1 MCKMRFLFLYILFFL
16 PYITY
21 AELLFECEVL
31 ECEIPQSKSQYKFS
45 FKFKNVS
52 SNSIRILSVKSSCS
66 CTVATPE
73 ENIYKPNE
81 SGEIKGIFNIGN
93 RQGLQEQEIIVHT
106 DSVSQSLIKL
116 RLKINLLDDYEINPR
131 LLYWERA
138 TESVSKEV
146 TLVIRNPE
154 WVLSNIKY
162 DKNKFTAN
170 VVRNKDKY
178 VIIVKPVSPE
188 IAIRDLLKI
197 SLENKSHETKT
208 FALHALVK

>member
-1 MCKMRFLFLYILFFL
+1 MRFLFLYILFFL

-31 ECEIPQSKSQYKFS
+31 ECEIPQSQSQYKFS

-162 DKNKFTAN
+162 DKNKFTVN

>member
-1 MCKMRFLFLYILFFL
+1 MRFLFLYILFFL

-31 ECEIPQSKSQYKFS
+31 ECEIPQSQSQYKFS

-162 DKNKFTAN
+162 DKNKFTVN

-208 FALHALVK
+208 FALHALIK

>member
-1 MCKMRFLFLYILFFL
+1 MRFLFLYILFFL

-31 ECEIPQSKSQYKFS
+31 ECEIPQSQSQYKFS
-45 FKFKNVS
+45 FKFKNIN
-52 SNSIRILSVKSSCS
+52 SNSIKIISVKSSCL
-66 CTVATPE
+66 CIVTTPE
-73 ENIYKPNE
+73 VNTYKLNE
-81 SGEIKGIFNIGN
+81 SGEIKGVFNIGN
-93 RQGLQEQEIIVHT
+93 KRGLQEQEIIVHT
-106 DSVSQSLIKL
+106 DNVSQSLIKL
-116 RLKINLLDDYEINPR
+116 KLKINLLDDYEVNPR
-131 LLYWERA
+131 LLYWKKA

-178 VIIVKPVSPE
+178 VIIIKPVSPE

-197 SLENKSHETKT
+197 SLENKNHETKT
-208 FALHALVK
+208 FALHALIK

>member
-1 MCKMRFLFLYILFFL
+1 M

-31 ECEIPQSKSQYKFS
+31 ECEIPQSQSQYKFS

-116 RLKINLLDDYEINPR
+116 KLKINLLDDYEINPR

-162 DKNKFTAN
+162 DKNKFTVN

>member
-1 MCKMRFLFLYILFFL
+1 MRFLFLYILFFL

-31 ECEIPQSKSQYKFS
+31 ECEIPQSQSQYKFS

-162 DKNKFTAN
+162 DKNKFTVN

-197 SLENKSHETKT
+197 SLEN
-208 FALHALVK
+208 

>member
-1 MCKMRFLFLYILFFL
+1 M

-31 ECEIPQSKSQYKFS
+31 ECEIPQSQSQYKFS

-106 DSVSQSLIKL
+106 DSVSQSLVKL

-162 DKNKFTAN
+162 DKNKFTVN

>member
-1 MCKMRFLFLYILFFL
+1 MRFLFLYILFFL

-31 ECEIPQSKSQYKFS
+31 ECEIPQSQSQYKFS
-45 FKFKNVS
+45 FKFKNIN
-52 SNSIRILSVKSSCS
+52 SNSIKIISVKSSCL
-66 CTVATPE
+66 CIVTTPE
-73 ENIYKPNE
+73 VNTYKLNE
-81 SGEIKGIFNIGN
+81 SGEIKGVFNIGN
-93 RQGLQEQEIIVHT
+93 KRGLQEQEIIVHT
-106 DSVSQSLIKL
+106 DNVSQSLIKL
-116 RLKINLLDDYEINPR
+116 KLKINLLDNYEVNSR
-131 LLYWERA
+131 LLYWEKA

-178 VIIVKPVSPE
+178 VIIIKPVSPE

-208 FALHALVK
+208 FALHALIK

>member
-1 MCKMRFLFLYILFFL
+1 MRFLFLYILFFL

-31 ECEIPQSKSQYKFS
+31 ECEIPQSQSQYKFS

-162 DKNKFTAN
+162 DKNKFTVD

>member
-1 MCKMRFLFLYILFFL
+1 M

-31 ECEIPQSKSQYKFS
+31 ECEIPQSQSQYKFS
-45 FKFKNVS
+45 FKFKNIN
-52 SNSIRILSVKSSCS
+52 SNSIKIISVKSSCL
-66 CTVATPE
+66 CIVTTPE
-73 ENIYKPNE
+73 VNTYKLNE
-81 SGEIKGIFNIGN
+81 SGEIKGVFNIGN
-93 RQGLQEQEIIVHT
+93 KRGLQEQEIIVHT
-106 DSVSQSLIKL
+106 DNVSQSLIKL
-116 RLKINLLDDYEINPR
+116 KLKINLLDDYEVNPR
-131 LLYWERA
+131 LLYWKKA

-178 VIIVKPVSPE
+178 VIIIKPVSPE

-208 FALHALVK
+208 FALHALIK

>member
-1 MCKMRFLFLYILFFL
+1 MRFLFLYILFFL

-31 ECEIPQSKSQYKFS
+31 ECEIPQSQSQYKFS

-66 CTVATPE
+66 CTVATLE

-93 RQGLQEQEIIVHT
+93 RQRLQEQEIIVHT

-162 DKNKFTAN
+162 DKNKFTVN
-170 VVRNKDKY
+170 FIFKT
-178 VIIVKPVSPE
+178 PVH
-188 IAIRDLLKI
+188 
-197 SLENKSHETKT
+197 NWQ
-208 FALHALVK
+208 

>member
-1 MCKMRFLFLYILFFL
+1 MKFLFLYILFFL

-31 ECEIPQSKSQYKFS
+31 ECEIPQSQSQYKFS

-162 DKNKFTAN
+162 DKNKFTVN

>member
-1 MCKMRFLFLYILFFL
+1 M

-31 ECEIPQSKSQYKFS
+31 ECEIPQSQSQYKFS

-162 DKNKFTAN
+162 DKNKFTVN

>member
-1 MCKMRFLFLYILFFL
+1 MRFLFLSILFFL

-31 ECEIPQSKSQYKFS
+31 ECEIPQSQSQYKFS

-162 DKNKFTAN
+162 DKNKFTVN

>member
-1 MCKMRFLFLYILFFL
+1 MRFLFLYILFFL

-31 ECEIPQSKSQYKFS
+31 ECEIPQSQSQYKFS

-116 RLKINLLDDYEINPR
+116 RLKINLLGDYEINPR

-162 DKNKFTAN
+162 DKNKFTVN

>member
-1 MCKMRFLFLYILFFL
+1 MRFLFLYILFFL

-31 ECEIPQSKSQYKFS
+31 ECEIPQSQSQYKFS
-45 FKFKNVS
+45 FKFKNAG
-52 SNSIRILSVKSSCS
+52 SNSIKILSVKSSCS

-73 ENIYKPNE
+73 ENMYKPNE

-93 RQGLQEQEIIVHT
+93 RRGVQEQEIIVHT
-106 DSVSQSLIKL
+106 DNVSQSLIKL
-116 RLKINLLDDYEINPR
+116 KLKINLLDDYEVNPR
-131 LLYWERA
+131 LLYWKKA

-178 VIIVKPVSPE
+178 VIIIKPVSPE

-208 FALHALVK
+208 FALHALIK

>member
-1 MCKMRFLFLYILFFL
+1 MRFLFLYILFFL

-31 ECEIPQSKSQYKFS
+31 ECEIPQSQSQYKFS
-45 FKFKNVS
+45 FKFKNVN

-162 DKNKFTAN
+162 DKNKFTVN

>member
-1 MCKMRFLFLYILFFL
+1 MRFLFLYILFFL

-31 ECEIPQSKSQYKFS
+31 ECEIPQSQSQYKFS

-116 RLKINLLDDYEINPR
+116 KLKINLLDDYEINPR

-162 DKNKFTAN
+162 DKNKFTVN

>member
-1 MCKMRFLFLYILFFL
+1 MKFLFLYILFFL

-31 ECEIPQSKSQYKFS
+31 ECEIPQSQSQYKFS

-162 DKNKFTAN
+162 DKNMFTVN

>member
-1 MCKMRFLFLYILFFL
+1 M

-31 ECEIPQSKSQYKFS
+31 ECEIPQSQSQYKFS

-66 CTVATPE
+66 CTVATLE

-162 DKNKFTAN
+162 DKNKFTVN

>member
-1 MCKMRFLFLYILFFL
+1 MSKKRIYFINILFFL

-31 ECEIPQSKSQYKFS
+31 ECEIPQSQSQYKFS

-66 CTVATPE
+66 CTVATLE

-162 DKNKFTAN
+162 DKNKFTVN
-170 VVRNKDKY
+170 FIFKT
-178 VIIVKPVSPE
+178 PVH
-188 IAIRDLLKI
+188 
-197 SLENKSHETKT
+197 NWQ
-208 FALHALVK
+208 

>member
-1 MCKMRFLFLYILFFL
+1 MRFLFLYILFFL

-21 AELLFECEVL
+21 AELLFECEGL
-31 ECEIPQSKSQYKFS
+31 ECEIPQSQSQYKFS

-162 DKNKFTAN
+162 DKNKFTVN

>member
-1 MCKMRFLFLYILFFL
+1 MRFLFLYILFFL

-31 ECEIPQSKSQYKFS
+31 ECEIPQSQSQYKFS

-131 LLYWERA
+131 LLYWDRA

-162 DKNKFTAN
+162 DKNKFTVN

>member
-1 MCKMRFLFLYILFFL
+1 MRFLFLYILFFL

-31 ECEIPQSKSQYKFS
+31 ECEIPQSQSQYKFS

-178 VIIVKPVSPE
+178 VIIIKPVSPE

>member
-1 MCKMRFLFLYILFFL
+1 M

-31 ECEIPQSKSQYKFS
+31 ECEIPQSQSQYKFS

-106 DSVSQSLIKL
+106 DNVSQSLIKL

-162 DKNKFTAN
+162 DKNKFTVN
-170 VVRNKDKY
+170 VVRYKDKY

>member
-1 MCKMRFLFLYILFFL
+1 MGFLFLYILFFL
-16 PYITY
+16 PCITY

-31 ECEIPQSKSQYKFS
+31 ECEIPQSQSQYKFS

-162 DKNKFTAN
+162 DKNKFTVN

>member
-1 MCKMRFLFLYILFFL
+1 MRFLFLYILFFL

-31 ECEIPQSKSQYKFS
+31 ECEIPQSQSQYKFS

-52 SNSIRILSVKSSCS
+52 SIRILSVKSSCS

-162 DKNKFTAN
+162 DKNKFTVN

>member
-1 MCKMRFLFLYILFFL
+1 M

-31 ECEIPQSKSQYKFS
+31 ECEIPQSQSQYKFS

-162 DKNKFTAN
+162 DKNKFTVD

>member
-1 MCKMRFLFLYILFFL
+1 MRFLFLYILFFL

-31 ECEIPQSKSQYKFS
+31 ECEIPQSQSQYKFS

-146 TLVIRNPE
+146 TLVIRDPE
-154 WVLSNIKY
+154 WVLSNIKH
-162 DKNKFTAN
+162 DKNKFTVN
-170 VVRNKDKY
+170 VVRYKDKY
-178 VIIVKPVSPE
+178 VIIVKPVSSE

>member
-1 MCKMRFLFLYILFFL
+1 MRFLFLYILFFL

-31 ECEIPQSKSQYKFS
+31 ECEIPQSQSQYKFS

-146 TLVIRNPE
+146 ALVIRNPE

-162 DKNKFTAN
+162 DKNKFTVN

>member
-1 MCKMRFLFLYILFFL
+1 MCKMRFLFLSILFFL

-31 ECEIPQSKSQYKFS
+31 ECEIPQSQSQYKFS

-162 DKNKFTAN
+162 DKNKFTVN

>member
-1 MCKMRFLFLYILFFL
+1 MRFLFLYILFFL

-31 ECEIPQSKSQYKFS
+31 ECEIPQSQSQYKFS

-66 CTVATPE
+66 CTVATLE

-162 DKNKFTAN
+162 DKNKFTVN

>member
-1 MCKMRFLFLYILFFL
+1 MRFLFLYILFFL

-31 ECEIPQSKSQYKFS
+31 ECEIPQSQSQYKFS

-106 DSVSQSLIKL
+106 DNVSQSLIKL

-162 DKNKFTAN
+162 DKNKFTVN
-170 VVRNKDKY
+170 VVRYKDKY